1 MHGME
6 ISRLKDD
13 ILLSG
18 AAIILI
24 LLKLEKSIICMMDLL
39 PMQLMVIS
47 ILVVMT
53 PMLFICLV
61 ASSWQEQK
69 ISM

>member
-1 MHGME
+1 
-6 ISRLKDD
+6 
-13 ILLSG
+13 
-18 AAIILI
+18 
-24 LLKLEKSIICMMDLL
+24 MMDLL